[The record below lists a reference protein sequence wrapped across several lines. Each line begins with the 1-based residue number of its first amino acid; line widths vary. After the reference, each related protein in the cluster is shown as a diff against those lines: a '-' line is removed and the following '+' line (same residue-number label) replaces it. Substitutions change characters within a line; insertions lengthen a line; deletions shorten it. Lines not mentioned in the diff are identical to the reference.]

1 MFLSLQFK
9 ECLFDNLITF
19 QFCRKKSV
27 PEVKYVLQPIEQ
39 TANEKPP
46 EEGKAPTT
54 DQTGDQKPADEEKK
68 PSTDETDQEEKQTY
82 KSDVSITMKP
92 KPTNLGKMN
101 PTYEMDDVS
110 ENNNEFKSAN
120 VMFVS
125 ASS

>member
-9 ECLFDNLITF
+9 ECLFDNLTTF

-27 PEVKYVLQPIEQ
+27 PEVKYVLQP
-39 TANEKPP
+39 NE
-46 EEGKAPTT
+46 
-54 DQTGDQKPADEEKK
+54 QTGDQKPADEEKK

-82 KSDVSITMKP
+82 KSAVSITMKP
-92 KPTNLGKMN
+92 NPTNLGKMN
-101 PTYEMDDVS
+101 PTYDMDHVS

-120 VMFVS
+120 VMLVS